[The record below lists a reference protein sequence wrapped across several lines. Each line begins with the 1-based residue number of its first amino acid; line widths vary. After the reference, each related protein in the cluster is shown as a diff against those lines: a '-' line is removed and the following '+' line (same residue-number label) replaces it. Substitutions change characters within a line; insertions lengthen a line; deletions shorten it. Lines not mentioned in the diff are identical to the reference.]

1 MKQLRGF
8 FDCKTGILC
17 DNSCDVVKY
26 SDESIEVL
34 IFGRVETE
42 DGINNIPEI
51 VSAFSG
57 KKESFTEKVNGI
69 YICMFYDKIN
79 KTMSVFHDRTTSSAT
94 FYYAEK
100 DEKVYFST
108 SLKSVLVDSGIE
120 RKLNNNVIEEFI
132 TNGFIYGKETLCENI
147 FKLEAFKSLFISN
160 SGIEIKKSEYSVKEM
175 SKGEALNGFN
185 SALENAVKKCI
196 IDKNNVSLPLSGGY
210 DSNYIAHIVS
220 DNNCKNVTAFSI
232 GGKFGKSELPI
243 VESNIKYYNGFGL
256 KTALTKDDT
265 LQNFPDIV
273 WRLEGSVYEVG
284 LFLQYELASL
294 VKNSGKKS
302 LICGECADQ
311 VFNKFY
317 FCKDRLFPEKK
328 NEPTYYEFSEYPY
341 IFGSFVILKK
351 NGILANSF
359 GIETFYPFLDNDVLD
374 VAKPLGE
381 INGKDKRVHVANCNE
396 RFKKEVLGN
405 MKKVGG
411 STDCHSLFN
420 SKEEISS
427 FINKIENSDFFR
439 KNEEM
444 IKKHSLSEKEKQTGF
459 LKLKTDIR
467 NIVFDILGIGKKS
480 RDGSRYFTEEMKLR
494 EYMCIAYI
502 ILFEKLILSGDF
514 DLNNEVLNKSFNE
527 IL

>member
-1 MKQLRGF
+1 MKQLRGY
-8 FDCKTGILC
+8 FDCKTGTFS
-17 DNSCDVVKY
+17 DGSCDVLKFF
-26 SDESIEVL
+26 DENFELL

-51 VSAFSG
+51 ISAFTRY
-57 KKESFTEKVNGI
+57 KESFTEKVNGI
-69 YICMFYDKIN
+69 YICVFYDKMN
-79 KTMSVFHDRTTSSAT
+79 KTLSVFHDRTTSSAT
-94 FYYAEK
+94 FYYTEK
-100 DEKVYFST
+100 NGKVYFST
-108 SLKSVLVDSGIE
+108 SLKSLLMDSSIE
-120 RKLNNNVIEEFI
+120 RKLNKSVIEEFI
-132 TNGFIYGKETLCENI
+132 TNGFIYGKETLCENVY
-147 FKLEAFKSLFISN
+147 KLEAFKSLFVSKN
-160 SGIEIKKSEYSVKEM
+160 GIEIKKSDYSVKEM
-175 SKGEALNGFN
+175 SKGEALDGFN
-185 SALENAVKKCI
+185 SVLENAVKKCI
-196 IDKNNVSLPLSGGY
+196 IDKNDVSLPLSGGY

-220 DNNCKNVTAFSI
+220 DSGCKNVTAFSI

-243 VESNIKYYNGFGL
+243 VESNIKYYNGFRL

-311 VFNKFY
+311 VFNKYY
-317 FCKDRLFPEKK
+317 FCEDRLFPVKK
-328 NEPTYYEFSEYPY
+328 SEPTYYEFSEYPY

-359 GIETFYPFLDNDVLD
+359 GIETFYPFLDNGVIS
-374 VAKPLGE
+374 VAEPLGE

-396 RFKKEVLGN
+396 RFKKEILGN

-411 STDCHSLFN
+411 ATDCHSLFN
-420 SKEEISS
+420 GKDEINS

-439 KNEEM
+439 KNEEI
-444 IKKHSLSEKEKQTGF
+444 IKKHSLTEKEKQTGL
-459 LKLKTDIR
+459 LKIKTDIR
-467 NIVFDILGIGKKS
+467 NIVFDILGIGKDS
-480 RDGSRYFTEEMKLR
+480 RKQGLYFAEEMKLR

-514 DLNNEVLNKSFNE
+514 DLNSDGLNKPLRE